1 MMIAVVV
8 VVMMP
13 RLTATVVTVT
23 SILMVFVNVLGYS
36 AWWGVSSRGPAAAP
50 PAGRGLTDRVGK
62 KQQQVKIDSISVIIL
77 TIAAGLSV
85 DYVVHPSHAFI
96 IRPGTPAHRTE
107 MALKEIGTA
116 VFNGG
121 FSTWL
126 AVVVMAASQTYVFQ
140 VFFKILFL
148 VTTLG
153 LAHALLFLPVALCL
167 VAPKPL
173 GHAKHA
179 PALSFAKE

>member
-1 MMIAVVV
+1 MLMIAVVV
-8 VVMMP
+8 SVMMP
-13 RLTATVVTVT
+13 RLAATAVTVT

-36 AWWGVSSRGPAAAP
+36 AWWG
-50 PAGRGLTDRVGK
+50 
-62 KQQQVKIDSISVIIL
+62 VKIDSISVIIL